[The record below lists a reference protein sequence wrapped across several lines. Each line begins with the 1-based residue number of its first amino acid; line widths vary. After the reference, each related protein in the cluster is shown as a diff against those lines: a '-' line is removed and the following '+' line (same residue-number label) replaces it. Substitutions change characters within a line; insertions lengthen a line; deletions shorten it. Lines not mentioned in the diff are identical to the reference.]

1 MLSLAASAL
10 PATRTHR
17 RDAASHSSSVRLLRS
32 LARSRRADLAH
43 RALLLFRSL
52 QSTPSPPPPHVSLP
66 AVLSAAAFLSAL
78 PEGRQLH
85 GLAAKLGL
93 APAHTVV
100 ANSLLHLYSSCGLPG
115 AALDLFRR
123 IPDRSLVSWNT
134 AVDALVGNGDHLAA
148 LDLFREMQRDTE
160 LAPDASLVSWNTA
173 VDALVGNGD
182 HLAALDLFREMQR
195 DTELAPDAYTVQ
207 SVLGACAGAGA
218 LSLGVYAHAMLL
230 RELGGDGDGEA
241 VSRDMLINNSLV
253 DLYGKCGALELAQQ
267 VFDRMP
273 ARDLASWNVMILTL
287 ANHGRVCES
296 VELFDRMTQM
306 EKMAPNAI
314 TFVAVLSACNH
325 GGLVEEGR
333 RYFAMMVDQYRIK
346 PRIEHYGCMVDLLAR
361 AGFIEEALDIV
372 AGMNCRPDAIIW
384 RSLLDACCK
393 KNAGLELTEAMAKL
407 ALEVPD
413 DAVSG
418 VYVLLSRVYAS
429 AQQWNNV
436 GMVRRLMVEEGVKK
450 EPGFSSIEMD
460 GLVHQF
466 VAGDTSHPQSEAIY
480 GKLDEIQ
487 LKLTSAGYK
496 PDLSEA
502 PLVASVDNAKGAA
515 LQLHS
520 ERLAISFGLL
530 NVMPGA
536 PIRILKNLRVCKD
549 CHTISKLISK
559 LYGVEII
566 VRDRIRFHHFKDG
579 SCSCKDYW

>member
-1 MLSLAASAL
+1 MLSLAASSA

-17 RDAASHSSSVRLLRS
+17 PDAASHSSSSSVRLLRS

-85 GLAAKLGL
+85 ALAAKLGL
-93 APAHTVV
+93 APSHTVV

-160 LAPDASLVSWNTA
+160 LAPDA
-173 VDALVGNGD
+173 
-182 HLAALDLFREMQR
+182 
-195 DTELAPDAYTVQ
+195 YTVQ

-218 LSLGVYAHAMLL
+218 LSLGVYAHALLL

-296 VELFDRMTQM
+296 VELFDRMTQV

-429 AQQWNNV
+429 AQRWNDV

-480 GKLDEIQ
+480 EKLDEIQ

-502 PLVASVDNAKGAA
+502 PLVASIDNAKGAA
-515 LQLHS
+515 LRLHS

-530 NVMPGA
+530 NATPGA